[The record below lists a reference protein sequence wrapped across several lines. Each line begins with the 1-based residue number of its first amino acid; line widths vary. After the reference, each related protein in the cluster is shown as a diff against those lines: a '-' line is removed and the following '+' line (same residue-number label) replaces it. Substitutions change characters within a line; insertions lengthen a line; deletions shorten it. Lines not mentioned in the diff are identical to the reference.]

1 MCCRCEQQ
9 EGFRVSP
16 ARVFVRSKV
25 CGSRGK
31 EIVLTV
37 PFSGDIVRNSNNTG
51 TKELMRKI
59 NTLDFHVATRTT
71 ARDINRHIAL
81 NLIREHQPISRA
93 DLARRMRLTRG
104 VVSMLVQ
111 ELIAQDLI
119 YEGATGEAARGRK
132 PTFLH
137 IRTHD
142 RLVVAVD
149 VRFTMTYLM
158 LCDFSGRQLAIETYD
173 TLFSIPEFVKDLA
186 TRIRKLLKRHG
197 LGFTCEGIGLVVPG
211 MVDQRTGKILNAPA
225 LAWRD
230 VDIRT
235 RLAAATGLS
244 VHVEN
249 SGRAS
254 ALAQLWLERGEAIGG
269 HNFVYISV
277 SDGVGVGIVING
289 ELLRGRDHIAGEF
302 GHMTLNL
309 DGPRCMC
316 GNNGCWEAYTSNL
329 ATLSRYFGW
338 DLSKYSPKRFKE
350 TERGSFTVLD
360 LVARARSGDSKGL
373 AAVMAT
379 GRFLG
384 FGIASI
390 INLVNPDCIYLAGE
404 ITTAWDLIEGTVRE
418 TIAERVL
425 IEGATRTP
433 LRVTSTQQYPRLR
446 GAAALIAAPTF
457 AAPRV
462 A

>member
-1 MCCRCEQQ
+1 
-9 EGFRVSP
+9 
-16 ARVFVRSKV
+16 
-25 CGSRGK
+25 
-31 EIVLTV
+31 
-37 PFSGDIVRNSNNTG
+37 
-51 TKELMRKI
+51 MRKI
-59 NTLDFHVATRTT
+59 NIRDFHVATRTT
-71 ARDINRHIAL
+71 SRDINRHIAL

-93 DLARRMRLTRG
+93 DLARRMKMTRG
-104 VVSMLVQ
+104 VVSVLVQ
-111 ELIAQDLI
+111 ELIAQELI

-149 VRFTMTYLM
+149 VRFTRTYLM

-173 TLFSIPEFVKDLA
+173 TVFSIPEFVKDLA
-186 TRIRKLLKRHG
+186 ARIRKLLKRQG
-197 LGFTCEGIGLVVPG
+197 LGLTCEGIGLVVPG

-225 LAWRD
+225 LGWRD

-235 RLAAATGLS
+235 KLAAATGLS
-244 VHVEN
+244 VHIEN

-254 ALAQLWLERGEAIGG
+254 ALAQLWLARGEATGG

-277 SDGVGVGIVING
+277 SDGVGVGIVVNG

-302 GHMTLNL
+302 GHMPLNL

-338 DLSKYSPKRFKE
+338 NLSKHSPKRLKDA
-350 TERGSFTVLD
+350 ERSSFTVLD
-360 LVARARSGDSKGL
+360 LVARARSGDSKAL
-373 AAVMAT
+373 AAVLAT

-384 FGIASI
+384 LGIATI
-390 INLVNPDCIYLAGE
+390 INLINPDCIYLAGE
-404 ITTAWDLIEGTVRE
+404 ITTAWDLIEDTVRE
-418 TIAERVL
+418 AIAERAL
-425 IEGATRTP
+425 TEAATRTP
-433 LRVTSTQQYPRLR
+433 LRVTSTQEYPRLR

>member
-1 MCCRCEQQ
+1 
-9 EGFRVSP
+9 
-16 ARVFVRSKV
+16 
-25 CGSRGK
+25 
-31 EIVLTV
+31 
-37 PFSGDIVRNSNNTG
+37 
-51 TKELMRKI
+51 MRKI
-59 NTLDFHVATRTT
+59 NTRDFHVATRTT
-71 ARDINRHIAL
+71 SRDINRHIAL

-93 DLARRMRLTRG
+93 DLARLIKMTRG
-104 VVSMLVQ
+104 VVSVLVQ
-111 ELIAQDLI
+111 ELIAQGLI

-149 VRFTMTYLM
+149 VRFTRTFLM
-158 LCDFSGRQLAIETYD
+158 LCDFSGRQMAIENFETVVP
-173 TLFSIPEFVKDLA
+173 IAEFVKDLA
-186 TRIRKLLKRHG
+186 GRIRKLLRRQG

-225 LAWRD
+225 LGWRD
-230 VDIRT
+230 VDIRAK
-235 RLAAATGLS
+235 LAAATGLP
-244 VHVEN
+244 VHIEN

-254 ALAQLWLERGEAIGG
+254 ALAQLWLTRGETSGG

-277 SDGVGVGIVING
+277 SDGVGVGVVVNG

-302 GHMTLNL
+302 GHMPLNL

-338 DLSKYSPKRFKE
+338 NLSKHSPKRLKDA
-350 TERGSFTVLD
+350 ERSSFTVLD
-360 LVARARSGDSKGL
+360 LIACARRGDSKAV
-373 AAVMAT
+373 AAVLAT

-384 FGIASI
+384 LGIATI
-390 INLVNPDCIYLAGE
+390 INLVNPDCLYLAGE
-404 ITTAWDLIEGTVRE
+404 ITTAWDLIEDTVRE
-418 TIAERVL
+418 AVAERAL
-425 IEGATRTP
+425 TEAASHTP
-433 LRVTSTQQYPRLR
+433 LRVTSTQEYPRLQ